1 MICYVDLEHPELG
14 PSMLSE
20 GPEAT
25 ERKAGLLTAKARFE
39 RLSGALCALVHF
51 TQVDRP
57 LLARLGVRAIIVS
70 GHSTLIDDYDPGTL
84 APLVEVIREETR
96 TPLLG
101 LCGGHQLIGLAFG
114 VTPAPMGRLAP
125 GEVDLRP
132 ALATGMRKEW
142 GPSLVRIAADDPL
155 FAGLDE
161 TVVVEQRHFWELKTM
176 PAGFA
181 RLAASDACPIQAIRH
196 EGRPLYGVQF
206 HPELYSER
214 HPDGRIILSNFFRLA
229 GLAVPRSEAAALAR
243 A

>member
-25 ERKAGLLTAKARFE
+25 ERKAGLLTYKARFE
-39 RLSGALCALVHF
+39 RLSGELCVLLHF
-51 TQVDRP
+51 TQVDQA
-57 LLARLGVRAIIVS
+57 LLERLGIRAIIVS
-70 GHSTLIDDYDPGTL
+70 GHSTLIDDYDPDSL
-84 APLVEVIREETR
+84 APLGEIIRETR

-114 VTPAPMGRLAP
+114 VTPAPMGPLAP
-125 GEVDLRP
+125 GERDPRP
-132 ALATGMRKEW
+132 ALAAGMRKEW
-142 GPSLVRIAADDPL
+142 GPCLVRISADDPL
-155 FAGLDE
+155 FAGLDA
-161 TVVVEQRHFWELKTM
+161 TVVVEQRHFWELKTA

-181 RLAASDACPIQAIRH
+181 RLAVSDACPIQAIRQ

-206 HPELYSER
+206 HPERYSER

-229 GLAVPRSEAAALAR
+229 GLTVPRPEAAALAR

>member
-25 ERKAGLLTAKARFE
+25 ERKADLLTHKARFE
-39 RLSGALCALVHF
+39 RLSGALCVLLHF
-51 TQVDRP
+51 TQVDRA
-57 LLARLGVRAIIVS
+57 LLARLGVRAVIVS
-70 GHSTLIDDYDPGTL
+70 GHSTLIDDYDADTL
-84 APLVEVIREETR
+84 APLVEVIRETR

-101 LCGGHQLIGLAFG
+101 LCGGHQLIGLTFG

-125 GEVDLRP
+125 GEGDPRP
-132 ALATGMRKEW
+132 ALAAGMRKEW
-142 GPSLVRIAADDPL
+142 GPSIVRISAHDPL

-161 TVVVEQRHFWELKTM
+161 TVVVEKRHFWEMKTA

-196 EGRPLYGVQF
+196 EGRMLYGVQF
-206 HPELYSER
+206 HPERYSDR

>member
-20 GPEAT
+20 RPEA
-25 ERKAGLLTAKARFE
+25 ERKADLLTHKARFE
-39 RLSGALCALVHF
+39 RLSGELCLLLHF
-51 TQVDRP
+51 TQVDGV
-57 LLARLGVRAIIVS
+57 LLERLGVRAIIVS
-70 GHSTLIDDYDPGTL
+70 GHSTLIDDYDPDTL
-84 APLVEVIREETR
+84 APLIEVIRETR

-125 GEVDLRP
+125 GEGDPRP
-132 ALATGMRKEW
+132 ALAAGMRKEW
-142 GPSLVRIAADDPL
+142 GPSRVRISADDPL

-161 TVVVEQRHFWELKTM
+161 TVVVEQRHFWELKTA
-176 PAGFA
+176 PAGFG

-196 EGRPLYGVQF
+196 EGRLLYGVQF
-206 HPELYSER
+206 HPERYSDR

-229 GLAVPRSEAAALAR
+229 DLAVPRSEATALAR

>member
-20 GPEAT
+20 RPEAT
-25 ERKAGLLTAKARFE
+25 ERKADLLTHKARFE
-39 RLSGALCALVHF
+39 RLSGELCLLLHF
-51 TQVDRP
+51 TQVDGV
-57 LLARLGVRAIIVS
+57 LLERLGVRAIIVS
-70 GHSTLIDDYDPGTL
+70 GHSTLIDDYDPDTL
-84 APLVEVIREETR
+84 APLIEVIRETR

-125 GEVDLRP
+125 GEGDPRP
-132 ALATGMRKEW
+132 ALAAGMRKEW
-142 GPSLVRIAADDPL
+142 GPSRVRISADDPL
-155 FAGLDE
+155 FVGLDE
-161 TVVVEQRHFWELKTM
+161 TVVVEQRHFWELKTA
-176 PAGFA
+176 PAGFG

-196 EGRPLYGVQF
+196 EGRLLYGVQF
-206 HPELYSER
+206 HPERYSDR

-229 GLAVPRSEAAALAR
+229 DLAVPRSEATALAR

>member
-25 ERKAGLLTAKARFE
+25 ERKAGLLTHKARFE
-39 RLSGALCALVHF
+39 RLSGELCVLIHF
-51 TQVDRP
+51 TQVDRA
-57 LLARLGVRAIIVS
+57 LLERLGVRAIIVS
-70 GHSTLIDDYDPGTL
+70 GHSTLIDDYDPDSL
-84 APLVEVIREETR
+84 APLVEVIRGTR

-101 LCGGHQLIGLAFG
+101 LCGGHQLIGVAFG
-114 VTPAPMGRLAP
+114 VTPAPMGPLAP
-125 GEVDLRP
+125 GEEDPRP
-132 ALATGMRKEW
+132 ALAAGMRKEW
-142 GPSLVRIAADDPL
+142 GPCIVRISADDPL

-161 TVVVEQRHFWELKTM
+161 TVMVEQRHFWELKTA

-181 RLAASDACPIQAIRH
+181 RVAASDACPIQAIRH
-196 EGRPLYGVQF
+196 EGRLLYGVQF
-206 HPELYSER
+206 HPERYSDR

-229 GLAVPRSEAAALAR
+229 GLAGPRSEAAALAR

>member
-20 GPEAT
+20 GPDAT
-25 ERKAGLLTAKARFE
+25 ERKADLLTHKARFE
-39 RLSGALCALVHF
+39 RLGGALCLLLHF
-51 TQVDRP
+51 TQVDRA
-57 LLARLGVRAIIVS
+57 LLERLGVRAIIVS
-70 GHSTLIDDYDPGTL
+70 GHSTLIDDYDPDTL
-84 APLVEVIREETR
+84 APLVEVIRETR

-101 LCGGHQLIGLAFG
+101 LCGGHQLIGLTFG

-125 GEVDLRP
+125 GEGDPRP
-132 ALATGMRKEW
+132 ALAAGMRKEW
-142 GPSLVRIAADDPL
+142 GPSVVRISASDPL

-161 TVVVEQRHFWELKTM
+161 TVVVEQRHFWELKAA
-176 PAGFA
+176 PAGFV
-181 RLAASDACPIQAIRH
+181 RLAASDACPVQAIRH
-196 EGRPLYGVQF
+196 EGRLLYGVQF
-206 HPELYSER
+206 HPERYSDR